1 MKDKKIPKTIPGII
15 KVINESNDMDTI
27 ERMENYIGCYYG
39 IPVLI
44 VGSVVNFLLH
54 YPLKSAVV
62 DSAFMLFLCFCFILS
77 QYVNVKTRIITHWIS
92 ILFSI
97 VLIFVV
103 IRAYAYVGPA
113 IWTIAFI
120 NIIISS
126 VRLTRVM
133 LNYATASIFFIGMYY
148 SLLLSDTPFEFGT
161 SYFILQ
167 LILFALVVIIAPVA
181 HLINQAHYGR
191 MNRMYMTELKQ
202 REELET
208 MYERI
213 AVTHTELSCRYN
225 ELNEKNI
232 KLQENEDKLFHLAH
246 YDMVTNL
253 PNRMAVIERIQE
265 LIKRSVTEE
274 KSFYIV
280 FIDIDFF
287 KKINDTMGHHI
298 GDLFVEKA
306 AERFK
311 ASLHKEDMIG
321 RIGGDE
327 FALIISRDLNWEEAY
342 YYLENIRQ
350 DFLKP
355 FTVCNNE
362 IKTSASFGVAAYPE
376 DGKGV
381 IELMRNA
388 DTAMYKAKEYGKNNI
403 QFFEGLMKKEI
414 LDKVN
419 FEAELKTAL
428 QKGEF
433 FLVYQPIYNL
443 DEKTIRG
450 FEVLTRWKSPS
461 LGFVSPDRFIRV
473 AEELGLIIPLGEWI
487 IRTACK
493 NFRGLQEKYRF
504 EGLLSVNLSVKQL
517 EDSNIIEVID
527 NALKEAELEPKYLE
541 IEITESI
548 LICSVE
554 SIMATLEILRCRD
567 IHISLDDFGTGYS
580 SLSYLRKLPIDTLK
594 IDKSFIDDLLLENK
608 NLEIIG
614 SIINLAH
621 NLDISVVAEGIE
633 EEKQIRL
640 LEKLKCD
647 YVQGYF
653 INRPMKAEALNDYI
667 NKFNG

>member
-1 MKDKKIPKTIPGII
+1 MKDKKMPKTIPGII
-15 KVINESNDMDTI
+15 KIINESNDMDTI

-44 VGSVVNFLLH
+44 VGSVVNFILH
-54 YPLKSAVV
+54 YPLKSAIA

-77 QYVNVKTRIITHWIS
+77 QYVKVKTRIITHWIS
-92 ILFSI
+92 ILFSV

-103 IRAYAYVGPA
+103 VRAYAYVGPA

-133 LNYATASIFFIGMYY
+133 LNYVTASIFLIGMYY

-167 LILFALVVIIAPVA
+167 LILFALVVVIAPVA
-181 HLINQAHYGR
+181 HLINQAHYSRING
-191 MNRMYMTELKQ
+191 MYMTELKQ
-202 REELET
+202 REELEK

-213 AVTHTELSCRYN
+213 AITHTELSCKYN
-225 ELNEKNI
+225 ELNEKNLE
-232 KLQENEDKLFHLAH
+232 LQDNEDKLFHLAH
-246 YDMVTNL
+246 FDMVTEL
-253 PNRMAVIERIQE
+253 PNRMAIIEKIQE
-265 LIKRSVTEE
+265 LIKRSKSEE
-274 KSFYIV
+274 VSFYIA
-280 FIDIDFF
+280 FIDIDSF

-298 GDLFVEKA
+298 GDLFLEKA

-311 ASLHKEDMIG
+311 ASLHKDDMIG

-327 FALIISRDLNWEEAY
+327 FALIISRDVNWEDAY
-342 YYLENIRQ
+342 YYIDNIRQ
-350 DFLKP
+350 EFLKP
-355 FTVCNNE
+355 FFVCNNE
-362 IKTSASFGVAAYPE
+362 IRTSASFGIAAYPE
-376 DGKGV
+376 DGIGV

-403 QFFEGLMKKEI
+403 QFFEGVMKKEI
-414 LDKVN
+414 IDKVN
-419 FEAELKTAL
+419 FETELKTAL
-428 QKGEF
+428 QNEEF

-443 DEKTIRG
+443 KEKTIRG
-450 FEVLTRWKSPS
+450 FEVLTRWNSPN

-493 NFRGLQEKYRF
+493 TFRDLQEKHKL
-504 EGLLSVNLSVKQL
+504 EGLLSINLSVKQL
-517 EDSNIIEVID
+517 EDPNIIDVID
-527 NALKEAELEPKYLE
+527 NALKEADLEAKYLE

-548 LICSVE
+548 LISSVE

-580 SLSYLRKLPIDTLK
+580 SLSYLRKLPIDILK
-594 IDKSFIDDLLLENK
+594 IDKSFIDDLLIENK

-633 EEKQIRL
+633 EENQIHL

-647 YVQGYF
+647 YIQGYY
-653 INRPMKAEALNDYI
+653 IGRPMKIEDLDDYI

>member
-1 MKDKKIPKTIPGII
+1 VKDKKIPKTIPGII
-15 KVINESNDMDTI
+15 KIINESNDMDTI

-44 VGSVVNFLLH
+44 VGSVVNFILH
-54 YPLKSAVV
+54 YPLKSAIA

-77 QYVNVKTRIITHWIS
+77 QYVKVKTRIITHWIS
-92 ILFSI
+92 ILFSV

-103 IRAYAYVGPA
+103 VRAYAYVGPA

-167 LILFALVVIIAPVA
+167 LILFALVVIIAPIT
-181 HLINQAHYGR
+181 HLINQAHYSR
-191 MNRMYMTELKQ
+191 MNGMYMTELKQ
-202 REELET
+202 REELEK

-213 AVTHTELSCRYN
+213 AVTHTELSCKYN
-225 ELNEKNI
+225 ELNEKNLE
-232 KLQENEDKLFHLAH
+232 LQENEDKLFHLAH
-246 YDMVTNL
+246 YDMVTEL
-253 PNRMAVIERIQE
+253 PNRMAIIEKIQE
-265 LIKRSVTEE
+265 HIKRSKSEE
-274 KSFYIV
+274 ISFYIV
-280 FIDIDFF
+280 FIDIDSF

-311 ASLHKEDMIG
+311 ASLHKDDMIG

-327 FALIISRDLNWEEAY
+327 FALIISRDVNWEDAY
-342 YYLENIRQ
+342 YYIDNIRQ
-350 DFLKP
+350 EFLKP
-355 FTVCNNE
+355 FFVCNNE
-362 IKTSASFGVAAYPE
+362 IRTSASFGIAAYPE
-376 DGKGV
+376 DGIGV

-403 QFFEGLMKKEI
+403 QFFEGVMKKEI
-414 LDKVN
+414 IDKVN
-419 FEAELKTAL
+419 FETELKTAL
-428 QKGEF
+428 QKEEF

-443 DEKTIRG
+443 KEKTIRG
-450 FEVLTRWKSPS
+450 FEVLTRWNSPN

-493 NFRGLQEKYRF
+493 TFRDLQEKHKL
-504 EGLLSVNLSVKQL
+504 EGLLSINLSVKQL
-517 EDSNIIEVID
+517 EDPNIIDVID
-527 NALKEAELEPKYLE
+527 NALKEADLEAKYLE

-548 LICSVE
+548 LISSVE

-580 SLSYLRKLPIDTLK
+580 SLSYLRKLPIDILK
-594 IDKSFIDDLLLENK
+594 IDKSFIDDLLIENK

-633 EEKQIRL
+633 EENQIHL

-647 YVQGYF
+647 YIQGYY
-653 INRPMKAEALNDYI
+653 IGRPMKIEDLDDYI